1 MIGLKYTITTQQ
13 PLLITSLQGDPNSSV
28 SFDYIPGS
36 AIRGA
41 LIGLYQQ
48 KKQNTADLLADPM
61 AKRLFFSP
69 QTRFL
74 NGYCTIG
81 VERCLPLPKSLR
93 GQKRTKPSE
102 SGLWDSSTKAYCEH
116 ANKAEHRSCEE
127 HFGWLDSAQ
136 TLHIANSVKTVLNIH
151 TARDRQKGRA
161 TSGSG
166 AVFRYEA
173 IAPGQGFIG
182 YILCESVK
190 DAAKIQELLTQ
201 PFLWLGGS
209 RSAGYGKVRIK
220 LDTVSGWTEYAP
232 TKIDSSLNT
241 ITLLSDM
248 LIRDQQG
255 QYTTDLAGKLGLK
268 LVPEYSNIAS
278 TIIGGFN
285 RKWGLPL
292 PQVPAI
298 AMGSV
303 FVVEGDLS
311 QNAQTWLEQ
320 GIGERRNE
328 GFGRIAINWRP
339 QTDGQGWFKP
349 LELELRTISD
359 KNADQATQPTPESS
373 DNPQLKLIKERI
385 IRQCLDQRLVTLAQ
399 TYTIDAGSITSTQ
412 LARLWLTAR
421 NSLSTVDRVNPFSD
435 INQLITSLPS
445 NAKGQFERTKL
456 EILSPKPSKKSLYDW
471 LDTLNSAN
479 IGWSHDSSLL
489 KSLSKSLD
497 SRDLYRNLID
507 EYTLRLVMLVAKQAR
522 NMLNASKQAKG
533 ATQQ

>member
-1 MIGLKYTITTQQ
+1 MIALKYTITTEQ

-48 KKQNTADLLADPM
+48 QNKDIVDLLADDL
-61 AKRLFFSP
+61 AKRLFFSS

-74 NGYCTIG
+74 NGYCAIG
-81 VERCLPLPKSLR
+81 EARCLPLPKSLR
-93 GQKRTKPSE
+93 SKKRAEPRE
-102 SGLWDSSTKAYCEH
+102 GLWDSSTEEYHKDVDSDV
-116 ANKAEHRSCEE
+116 NKPKDEAVDKKRDKSEHRSFKGR
-127 HFGWLDSAQ
+127 FGWLDSAQ
-136 TLHIANSVKTVLNIH
+136 TLHIPDSVKTVLNIH

-173 IAPGQGFIG
+173 IAPGQCFIG
-182 YILCESVK
+182 YILCELHA
-190 DAAKIQELLTQ
+190 DAAEIQKLLNQ

-209 RSAGYGKVRIK
+209 RSAGYGKVLIEFES
-220 LDTVSGWTEYAP
+220 VSDWTESVTP
-232 TKIDSSLNT
+232 KIDSSLNT

-255 QYTTDLAGKLGLK
+255 QYTTDLAGKLGLE
-268 LVPEYSNIAS
+268 LIPERSNITS

-303 FVVEGDLS
+303 FVVQDKDKGKVEPNY
-311 QNAQTWLEQ
+311 QFWLEQ

-339 QTDGQGWFKP
+339 QTDGQGKFTPLVIESKP
-349 LELELRTISD
+349 KSTDSEHPT
-359 KNADQATQPTPESS
+359 TQPTTIPSKSAVDE
-373 DNPQLKLIKERI
+373 QLNLIKERI
-385 IRQCLDQRLVTLAQ
+385 IRQRLDQRLVTLAQ
-399 TYTIDAGSITSTQ
+399 TYMIDTESITSTQ

-421 NSLSTVDRVNPFSD
+421 NSIGKKDLEKAESYDEIKKL
-435 INQLITSLPS
+435 INDLPS
-445 NAKGQFERTKL
+445 NVKGQFERAYSEK
-456 EILSPKPSKKSLYDW
+456 
-471 LDTLNSAN
+471 
-479 IGWSHDSSLL
+479 IGWDS
-489 KSLSKSLD
+489 
-497 SRDLYRNLID
+497 DLNLPETLAIPSELRD
-507 EYTLRLVMLVAKQAR
+507 EYTLRLVMSVAKQAR
-522 NMLNASKQAKG
+522 NQLTANKPADG
-533 ATQQ
+533 APQQ

>member
-1 MIGLKYTITTQQ
+1 MISLKYTITTEQ

-48 KKQNTADLLADPM
+48 KKQSTADLLDDPT

-74 NGYCTIG
+74 NGYCAID
-81 VERCLPLPKSLR
+81 EARCLPLPKSLR
-93 GQKRTKPSE
+93 SKKRAELSQ
-102 SGLWDSSTKAYCEH
+102 GLWDSSTKQYLDSDLH
-116 ANKAEHRSCEE
+116 DKSEHRSFKWR
-127 HFGWLDSAQ
+127 FGCLDSAQ
-136 TLHIANSVKTVLNIH
+136 ALHLADSVKTVLNIH

-182 YILCESVK
+182 YILCELDT
-190 DAAKIQELLTQ
+190 DAAEIQSLLKQ
-201 PFLWLGGS
+201 SQSFLWLGGS
-209 RSAGYGKVRIK
+209 RSAGYGKVRIEFEA
-220 LDTVSGWTEYAP
+220 VSDWAEYTP

-268 LVPEYSNIAS
+268 PVPEYSNIAS

-303 FVVEGDLS
+303 FVVKGDLS
-311 QNAQTWLEQ
+311 QHYQTWLEQ

-339 QTDGQGWFKP
+339 QTDNQGKFTPLVIKSKP
-349 LELELRTISD
+349 KS
-359 KNADQATQPTPESS
+359 ADSAQPTTQPASIPSEPI
-373 DNPQLKLIKERI
+373 DNPQLNLIKERI
-385 IRQCLDQRLVTLAQ
+385 IRQRLDQRLVTLAQ
-399 TYTIDAGSITSTQ
+399 TYSIDAGTITSTQ

-421 NSLSTVDRVNPFSD
+421 N
-435 INQLITSLPS
+435 
-445 NAKGQFERTKL
+445 
-456 EILSPKPSKKSLYDW
+456 
-471 LDTLNSAN
+471 N
-479 IGWSHDSSLL
+479 IGNGI
-489 KSLSKSLD
+489 K
-497 SRDLYRNLID
+497 
-507 EYTLRLVMLVAKQAR
+507 
-522 NMLNASKQAKG
+522 
-533 ATQQ
+533 